1 MRKKI
6 DYDILEDTSF
16 EYVNERAE
24 VVIVGITPGNSQINK
39 SEGLVDSK
47 EYKRAYA
54 FSGTTMRKNIIAML
68 DFIHVNDLLGIET
81 CKSLWADDFDEVEM
95 TSLLKRP
102 TYMVSEGGEND
113 KKEMF
118 NDVSRIFENDKLK
131 EEFERGFKYDCSL
144 YSNAKLYVACGKGV
158 YEVLQQL
165 QSDGT
170 ISRYAKVVAIA
181 HPSGQNCGG
190 VGCYLGKEDNAY
202 IWGIRSS
209 KEAKAVVSEL
219 CGTVNG

>member
-1 MRKKI
+1 MAKKI
-6 DYDILEDTSF
+6 NYKFIEDTNF
-16 EYVNERAE
+16 EYVNEHAE
-24 VVIVGITPGNSQINK
+24 VVIVGITPGNSQTGNPSNGIDPIEHK
-39 SEGLVDSK
+39 K
-47 EYKRAYA
+47 QYA
-54 FSGTTMRKNIIAML
+54 FAGSLRKNLIKML
-68 DFIHVNDLLGIET
+68 NFIGVNRMLGIES
-81 CKSLWADDFDEVEM
+81 CDSLWKDDFDKVEM
-95 TSLLKRP
+95 TSLLKRA
-102 TYMVSEGGEND
+102 TYRV
-113 KKEMF
+113 KKDGKQEMF
-118 NDVSRIFENDKLK
+118 KDVPTIFMDEILR
-131 EEFERGFKYDCSL
+131 EEFERGFKHDCSL

-170 ISRYAKVVAIA
+170 ISRCAKVVAIA
-181 HPSGQNCGG
+181 HPSGQNCGA